1 MLLNREFQEISECK
15 DHLNISRKAAL
26 EASRRAMLRP
36 HSFATPCV
44 LSGLATA
51 LSTSLAAITR
61 TPLATAI
68 ASTVGSKDFQS
79 KLSCPNSL
87 APPELGVLVKYDR
100 KLDNE
105 KNKIKSSEESG
116 MRLRAK
122 GTQLNII
129 IVQYMTTYS
138 M

>member
-1 MLLNREFQEISECK
+1 ME
-15 DHLNISRKAAL
+15 ISRKAAL

-36 HSFATPCV
+36 HNFAKPCV

-51 LSTSLAAITR
+51 LSTSLAVITR

-87 APPELGVLVKYDR
+87 APSEKGTVVKYDH
-100 KLDNE
+100 KADE
-105 KNKIKSSEESG
+105 EGYKMKSNEESG
-116 MRLRAK
+116 VTGVRYRSR
-122 GTQLNII
+122 GITQYC
-129 IVQYMTTYS
+129 IVHNVLY
-138 M
+138 